1 MTESSVVRAAMG
13 PLGRAGAPRAG
24 ANGAGGPTLHVART
38 LEELEQLRPLLEAA
52 GVRGPDADLDYLAAV
67 SSSSPDVLRPHVM
80 AIERPGRRPLVAMA
94 RLEEGRLELKAGYR
108 VLARPALRTLV
119 VVYGGIAGAD
129 TDEDRRLVLSELQ
142 RTLRD
147 GEADALCLAK
157 LAGDDPLLEI
167 ARALAPWPCRD
178 HLASEVPRT
187 DVTVPG
193 DLDTFLRER
202 SRNTRDNVRR
212 YGKRLE
218 REHGDALTVHSYREP
233 HELDEALVHMEAVA
247 ATTYQRG
254 LGVGFRDEPRQRVP
268 LELAARKGM
277 LRAWVLTIDG
287 TPVAFWHG
295 LAYGGTFYIGSPG
308 YDPTHGKLRVG
319 QYLQMRM
326 MEELCA
332 DPAVERLDYGFG
344 DAQYKGSFG
353 DRTWTE
359 TDVMIFAARPRP
371 LVINALRTAVG
382 AAASGVK
389 RALGPERVAALKRRA
404 REARTR
410 AA

>member
-1 MTESSVVRAAMG
+1 MSESSVVRAAMG
-13 PLGRAGAPRAG
+13 PLGRADAPPAG
-24 ANGAGGPTLHVART
+24 MNGAAGQAVHVARSPA
-38 LEELEQLRPLLEAA
+38 ELERLRPLWEAA

-67 SSSSPDVLRPHVM
+67 SASSPDVVRPHVV
-80 AIERPGRRPLVAMA
+80 AIERPGRPPLVAMA

-129 TDEDRRLVLSELQ
+129 SDEDRRLVLSELQ
-142 RTLRD
+142 RSLRE

-157 LAGDDPLLEI
+157 LRSNDPLLEL
-167 ARALAPWPCRD
+167 ARELAPWPCRD
-178 HLASEVPRT
+178 HLATEVPRT

-193 DLDTFLRER
+193 DLDSFLRER

-218 REHGDALTVHSYREP
+218 REHGNALAVHSYREP
-233 HELDEALVHMEAVA
+233 HELDEALAQMEAVA

-287 TPVAFWHG
+287 TPVAFWYG

-308 YDPTHGKLRVG
+308 YDPAHGKLRVG

-344 DAQYKGSFG
+344 DAQYKRSFG

-371 LVINALRTAVG
+371 LAINALRTAVG
-382 AAASGVK
+382 AAATGAK
-389 RALGPERVAALKRRA
+389 RALGQERVAALKRRA
-404 REARTR
+404 RRARTQ